1 MASGWA
7 GPERSRRPSGDSCWI
22 WRVSQPRRTLRLTSL
37 IPVGELS
44 AKRRC
49 RPLGTRPT
57 TRWLQL
63 QRTRNGWSSRER
75 CVPLSSFRPMRTI
88 QAVFVS
94 TWLWT
99 AAGWWLRYRITL
111 ADRNEWVGDT
121 VRVQGVCAALFN
133 DNNQLIGL
141 IIHTP
146 SPNYIKDIEVRS
158 RGGFCHSGEPDLR
171 NPEIHFQRDAQPP
184 CPRRGRGYCLHR

>member
-37 IPVGELS
+37 IPVGGLS

-63 QRTRNGWSSRER
+63 RRTRNGWSSRER

-88 QAVFVS
+88 QAVFVLTSLS
-94 TWLWT
+94 TVVGWLVEIQDYVS
-99 AAGWWLRYRITL
+99 RS
-111 ADRNEWVGDT
+111 EQWVGDT

-146 SPNYIKDIEVRS
+146 SPNYIKILRS
-158 RGGFCHSGEPDLR
+158 APAEDFAIPVSPDLP
-171 NPEIHFQRDAQPP
+171 NPEIHLQRDAQPP
-184 CPRRGRGYCLHR
+184 RPR